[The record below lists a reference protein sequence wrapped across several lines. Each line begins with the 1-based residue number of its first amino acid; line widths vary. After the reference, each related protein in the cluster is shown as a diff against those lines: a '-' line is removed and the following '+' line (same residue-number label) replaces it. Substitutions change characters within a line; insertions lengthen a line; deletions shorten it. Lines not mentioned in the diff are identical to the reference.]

1 MPDIASSGS
10 SGGSIGG
17 LSGLVSAGLDPTTGA
32 VLADLGNAATS
43 AVGAVQD
50 LYAAQGASDTASA
63 DMEAANEFGSAAAL
77 AGQNALIYQSSGQ
90 IQQAAT
96 KRALYQTQGTA
107 SADVGA
113 NGLRMSGS
121 AADIIKANASQGSI
135 QLAMQQA
142 QTGINVKGALEQQT
156 AYEAE
161 QTQALGAA
169 KTANEA
175 AKSDTLGGI
184 LSGGS
189 AVVSIGEI
197 AGTLALA
204 AGA

>member
-10 SGGSIGG
+10 SGGGSGG
-17 LSGLVSAGLDPTTGA
+17 GGSTASSGSTNYSGAVSLGVGAIQSAGGA
-32 VLADLGNAATS
+32 VA
-43 AVGAVQD
+43 D
-50 LYAAQGASDTASA
+50 LYAAQGATTSA
-63 DMEAANEFGSAAAL
+63 AADEAAASEFGSAAAL

-121 AADIIKANASQGSI
+121 AADILKSNASQGAI

-142 QTGINVKGALEQQT
+142 QTGINVTGAQEQQT

-161 QTQALGAA
+161 QTQATGAA
-169 KTANEA
+169 KVAEA
-175 AKSDTLGGI
+175 AASGDTMGSIIGGI
-184 LSGGS
+184 STV
-189 AVVSIGEI
+189 AEI
-197 AGTLALA
+197 AGAIALVA
-204 AGA
+204 